1 MDLQSVSKAIAVDS
15 SDAGLGDAFRELA
28 ESTILRTAIKHFG
41 QLKAASVHISRDGPR
56 FDCAVDIHLSGLR
69 PMSAE
74 AQHEDSCQALKRALD
89 IVEDQLRGAR
99 RDLRES
105 KARRIGQEM
114 LPRDASSQSPII

>member
-1 MDLQSVSKAIAVDS
+1 MDLQSASKAIAVDC
-15 SDAGLGDAFRELA
+15 SDTGLGDAFRELA
-28 ESTILRTAIKHFG
+28 ESSILRTAIRHFG

-56 FDCAVDIHLSGLR
+56 FGCAVDIRLSGLR

-99 RDLRES
+99 GNLREN
-105 KARRIGQEM
+105 KA
-114 LPRDASSQSPII
+114 S